1 MIEKITV
8 LDRRREYLAGT
19 GFTPP
24 DVVTFLN
31 QKVRQILIEDDNIVF
46 ENYEKVQDI
55 EKVKKFY
62 ENTFILAKAYMS
74 NGTEYYDDM
83 DILKLIEERLKYGN
97 EYFYNKE
104 IGNYGDIYGTE
115 IEIPLIITDILILT
129 ENKIKEKVLK
139 PVLETLEYF
148 QPDPRYSAHH
158 SSEFRFSK
166 GADLA
171 EAIKIFFLKGIISE
185 DEEKIILALNT
196 ISDVWEY
203 KDDSFSTD
211 RDGFYRDGSFISRSI
226 SDAGNE
232 GEKIIHNAA
241 EIFYLIKGTKYEKY
255 VKGLT
260 NFYEIIFKAFEP
272 FFFNGSF
279 SDIAASRKFS
289 SYETGHKI
297 LNSILLSGLS
307 APKEYQEKI
316 WKIVKREIEKNK
328 FYKYFENEKS
338 PFFRSKMNELLSR
351 DLETEEYKDQ
361 VIVFNNM
368 DRVIKRNKN
377 YSVGI
382 SMHSSKTG
390 NYENIN
396 GYNGKNWFT
405 GDGAYFLYDED
416 YEQYE
421 NYWENIDPYF
431 IPGTTEIKMNM
442 ENIDAERNFRT
453 KFAERNMAGALK
465 WHYYGAAG
473 MDFVNWNEKLTS
485 RKSWFFV
492 SWGVIFAES
501 NITGEGEVYTTILNR
516 KFKDIPLIKADNT
529 EITEK
534 ETKVKLENLEI
545 DGRTYIFYDRT
556 EINIKIEK
564 RGRYYFVKVWKEH
577 GENPV
582 NSSLVW
588 AVVMKNNVVISDLRE
603 KFIVTI
609 TEDKHILK
617 GEKCNYAVNWKAE
630 EETQPFCVIYRK
642 DDNRESRM
650 YIKNY

>member
-31 QKVRQILIEDDNIVF
+31 QKVRQILIEDDNIIF
-46 ENYEKVQDI
+46 ENYEKVQNI

-74 NGTEYYDDM
+74 DGTEYYSDM

-104 IGNYGDIYGTE
+104 SGNYGDIYGTE
-115 IEIPLIITDILILT
+115 IEIPLMITDILILT

-158 SSEFRFSK
+158 SSEFGFSK

-171 EAIKIFFLKGIISE
+171 EAIKVFFLKGIISE

-196 ISDVWEY
+196 LSDVWEY

-211 RDGFYRDGSFISRSI
+211 RDGFYRDGSFISRSAA
-226 SDAGNE
+226 DAGNE

-241 EIFYLIKGTKYEKY
+241 EIFYLVKGTKYEKY
-255 VKGLT
+255 IKGLT
-260 NFYEIIFKAFEP
+260 NFYEIIFKSFEP

-279 SDIAASRKFS
+279 SDVAVSRKFS
-289 SYETGHKI
+289 SYETGHRI
-297 LNSILLSGLS
+297 LNSMLLAGLS

-316 WKIVKREIEKNK
+316 WKTVKREIEKNK

-390 NYENIN
+390 NYENVN
-396 GYNGKNWFT
+396 GDNKKNWFT
-405 GDGAYFLYDED
+405 GGGAYFLYDED

-421 NYWENIDPYF
+421 NYWENIDPYY
-431 IPGTTEIKMNM
+431 IPGTTEIKMDM
-442 ENIDAERNFRT
+442 ENVDAERNFRT

-534 ETKVKLENLEI
+534 ETKVKLENFEI
-545 DGRTYIFYDRT
+545 DGRTYIFYGRT

-564 RGRYYFVKVWKEH
+564 RGKYYFVKVWKEH

-588 AVVMKNNVVISDLRE
+588 AVVMKNNAVISDLRE
-603 KFIVTI
+603 KFTVTI

>member
-62 ENTFILAKAYMS
+62 ENTFILAKAYIS

-185 DEEKIILALNT
+185 DEEKIILALNAL
-196 ISDVWEY
+196 SDVWEY

-226 SDAGNE
+226 ADAGNE
-232 GEKIIHNAA
+232 GEKIIHNSA
-241 EIFYLIKGTKYEKY
+241 EIFYLIKGIKYEKY

-279 SDIAASRKFS
+279 SDVAVSRKFS
-289 SYETGHKI
+289 SYETGHRI

-390 NYENIN
+390 NYENVN

-421 NYWENIDPYF
+421 NYWENIDPYY
-431 IPGTTEIKMNM
+431 IPGTTEIKMDM
-442 ENIDAERNFRT
+442 ENVDAERNFRT
-453 KFAERNMAGALK
+453 KFTERNMAGALK

-545 DGRTYIFYDRT
+545 DGRTYIFYGRT

-564 RGRYYFVKVWKEH
+564 RGKYYFVKVWKEH

-588 AVVMKNNVVISDLRE
+588 AVVMKNNAVISDLRE
-603 KFIVTI
+603 KFTVTI

>member
-104 IGNYGDIYGTE
+104 IGNYEDIYGTE
-115 IEIPLIITDILILT
+115 IEIPLMIIDILILT

-139 PVLETLEYF
+139 AVLETLEYF

-196 ISDVWEY
+196 LSDVWEY

-226 SDAGNE
+226 ADAGNE

-390 NYENIN
+390 NYENVN

-453 KFAERNMAGALK
+453 KFAEKNMAGALK

-529 EITEK
+529 EIIEK

-545 DGRTYIFYDRT
+545 DGRTYIFYVRT

>member
-31 QKVRQILIEDDNIVF
+31 QKVRQILIEDDNIIF
-46 ENYEKVQDI
+46 ENYEKVQNI

-74 NGTEYYDDM
+74 NGTEYYSDM

-115 IEIPLIITDILILT
+115 IEIPLMITDILILT

-158 SSEFRFSK
+158 SSEFGFSK

-171 EAIKIFFLKGIISE
+171 EAIKVFFLKGIISE

-196 ISDVWEY
+196 LSDVWEY

-211 RDGFYRDGSFISRSI
+211 RDGFYRDGSFISRSAAA
-226 SDAGNE
+226 AGNE

-241 EIFYLIKGTKYEKY
+241 EIFYLVKGTKYEKY
-255 VKGLT
+255 IKGLT
-260 NFYEIIFKAFEP
+260 NFYEIIFKSFEP

-279 SDIAASRKFS
+279 SDVAVSRKFS
-289 SYETGHKI
+289 SYETGHRI
-297 LNSILLSGLS
+297 LNSMLLAGLS

-316 WKIVKREIEKNK
+316 WKTVKREIEKNK

-390 NYENIN
+390 NYENVN
-396 GYNGKNWFT
+396 GDNKKNWFT

-421 NYWENIDPYF
+421 NYWENIDPYY
-431 IPGTTEIKMNM
+431 IPGTTEIKMDM
-442 ENIDAERNFRT
+442 ENVDAERNFRT
-453 KFAERNMAGALK
+453 KFAERNMTGALK

-534 ETKVKLENLEI
+534 EIKIKAENLEI
-545 DGRTYIFYDRT
+545 DGRTYIFYGRT

-564 RGRYYFVKVWKEH
+564 RGKYYFVKVWKEH

-588 AVVMKNNVVISDLRE
+588 AVVMKNNAVISDLRE
-603 KFIVTI
+603 KFTVTI

>member
-196 ISDVWEY
+196 LSDVWEY

-226 SDAGNE
+226 ADAGNE

-338 PFFRSKMNELLSR
+338 PFSRSKMNELLSR

-431 IPGTTEIKMNM
+431 IPGTTEIKMDM

-453 KFAERNMAGALK
+453 KFAEKNMAGALK

-473 MDFVNWNEKLTS
+473 MDFINWNGKLTS

-545 DGRTYIFYDRT
+545 DGRIYIFYGRT

-564 RGRYYFVKVWKEH
+564 RGSYYFVKVWKEH

-588 AVVMKNNVVISDLRE
+588 AVVMKNNAVISDLRE
-603 KFIVTI
+603 KFIPTI

-630 EETQPFCVIYRK
+630 EETQPFCIIYRK

>member
-31 QKVRQILIEDDNIVF
+31 QKVRQILIEDDNIIF
-46 ENYEKVQDI
+46 ENYEKVQDV

-74 NGTEYYDDM
+74 DGTEYYSDM

-104 IGNYGDIYGTE
+104 SGNYGDIYGTE
-115 IEIPLIITDILILT
+115 IEIPLMITDILILT

-158 SSEFRFSK
+158 SSEFGFSK

-171 EAIKIFFLKGIISE
+171 EAIKVFFLKGIISE

-196 ISDVWEY
+196 LSDVWEY

-211 RDGFYRDGSFISRSI
+211 RDGFYRDGSFISRSAA
-226 SDAGNE
+226 DAGNE

-241 EIFYLIKGTKYEKY
+241 EIFYLVKGTKYEKY
-255 VKGLT
+255 IKGLT
-260 NFYEIIFKAFEP
+260 NFYEIIFKSFEP

-279 SDIAASRKFS
+279 SDVAVSRKFS
-289 SYETGHKI
+289 SYETGHRI
-297 LNSILLSGLS
+297 LNSMLLAGLS

-316 WKIVKREIEKNK
+316 WKTVKREIEKNK

-390 NYENIN
+390 NYENVN
-396 GYNGKNWFT
+396 GDNKKNWFT

-421 NYWENIDPYF
+421 NYWENIDPYY
-431 IPGTTEIKMNM
+431 IPGTTEIKMDM
-442 ENIDAERNFRT
+442 ENVDAERNFRT
-453 KFAERNMAGALK
+453 KFTERNMAGALK

-516 KFKDIPLIKADNT
+516 KFKDIPLIKADNR
-529 EITEK
+529 EITENEIK
-534 ETKVKLENLEI
+534 IKAENLEI
-545 DGRTYIFYDRT
+545 DSRTYIFYGRT

-564 RGRYYFVKVWKEH
+564 RGKYYFVKVWKEH

-588 AVVMKNNVVISDLRE
+588 AVIMKNNAVISDLRE

-630 EETQPFCVIYRK
+630 EETQPFCIIYRK

>member
-46 ENYEKVQDI
+46 ENYEKVQNI

-74 NGTEYYDDM
+74 DGTEYYSDM

-115 IEIPLIITDILILT
+115 IEIPLMITDILILT

-158 SSEFRFSK
+158 SSEFGFSK

-171 EAIKIFFLKGIISE
+171 EAIKVFFLKEIISE

-196 ISDVWEY
+196 LSDVWEY

-211 RDGFYRDGSFISRSI
+211 RDGFYRDGSFISRSAA
-226 SDAGNE
+226 DAGNE

-241 EIFYLIKGTKYEKY
+241 EIFYLVKGTKYEKY
-255 VKGLT
+255 IKGLT
-260 NFYEIIFKAFEP
+260 NFYEIIFKSFEP

-279 SDIAASRKFS
+279 SDVAVSRKFS
-289 SYETGHKI
+289 SYETGHRI
-297 LNSILLSGLS
+297 LNSMLLAGLS

-316 WKIVKREIEKNK
+316 WKTVKREIEKNK

-377 YSVGI
+377 YYVGI

-390 NYENIN
+390 NYENVN
-396 GYNGKNWFT
+396 GDNKKNWFT

-421 NYWENIDPYF
+421 NYWENIDPYY
-431 IPGTTEIKMNM
+431 IPGTTEIKMDM
-442 ENIDAERNFRT
+442 ENVDAERNFRT
-453 KFAERNMAGALK
+453 KFTERNMTGSLK

-492 SWGVIFAES
+492 SWGVIFTES

-545 DGRTYIFYDRT
+545 DGRTYIFYGRT

-564 RGRYYFVKVWKEH
+564 RGKYYFVKVWKEY

-588 AVVMKNNVVISDLRE
+588 AVVMKNNAVISDLRE
-603 KFIVTI
+603 KFTVTI

>member
-62 ENTFILAKAYMS
+62 ENTFILAKAYIS

-115 IEIPLIITDILILT
+115 IEIPLMITDILILT

-139 PVLETLEYF
+139 LVLETLEYF

-158 SSEFRFSK
+158 SSEFGFSK

-171 EAIKIFFLKGIISE
+171 EAIEIFFLKGIISE

-196 ISDVWEY
+196 LSDVWEY

-226 SDAGNE
+226 ADAGNE
-232 GEKIIHNAA
+232 GEKIIHNSA
-241 EIFYLIKGTKYEKY
+241 EIFYLIKGIKYEKY

-390 NYENIN
+390 NYENVN

-442 ENIDAERNFRT
+442 ENVDAERNFRT

-545 DGRTYIFYDRT
+545 DGRTYIFYGRT

-588 AVVMKNNVVISDLRE
+588 AVVMKNNAVISDLRE
-603 KFIVTI
+603 KFIPTI

-630 EETQPFCVIYRK
+630 EETQPFCIIYRK

>member
-31 QKVRQILIEDDNIVF
+31 QKVRQILIEDDNIIF
-46 ENYEKVQDI
+46 ENYEKVQNI

-74 NGTEYYDDM
+74 DGTEYYSDM

-115 IEIPLIITDILILT
+115 IEIPLMITDILILT

-158 SSEFRFSK
+158 SSEFGFSK

-171 EAIKIFFLKGIISE
+171 EAIKVFFLKGIISE

-196 ISDVWEY
+196 LSDVWEY

-211 RDGFYRDGSFISRSI
+211 RDGFYRDGSFISRSAA
-226 SDAGNE
+226 DAGNE

-241 EIFYLIKGTKYEKY
+241 EIFYLVKGTKYEKY
-255 VKGLT
+255 IKGLT
-260 NFYEIIFKAFEP
+260 NFYEIIFKSFEP

-279 SDIAASRKFS
+279 SDVAVSRKFS
-289 SYETGHKI
+289 SYETGHRI
-297 LNSILLSGLS
+297 LNSMLLAGLS

-316 WKIVKREIEKNK
+316 WKTVKREIEKNK

-390 NYENIN
+390 NYENVN
-396 GYNGKNWFT
+396 GDNKKNWFT

-431 IPGTTEIKMNM
+431 IPGTTEIKMDM
-442 ENIDAERNFRT
+442 ENVDAERNFRT

-534 ETKVKLENLEI
+534 EIKIKAENLEI
-545 DGRTYIFYDRT
+545 DGRTYIFYGRT

-564 RGRYYFVKVWKEH
+564 RGKYYFVKVWKEH

-588 AVVMKNNVVISDLRE
+588 AVVMKNNAVISDLRE
-603 KFIVTI
+603 KFTVTI

>member
-104 IGNYGDIYGTE
+104 IGNYEDIYGTE
-115 IEIPLIITDILILT
+115 IEIPLMIIDILILT

-196 ISDVWEY
+196 LSDVWEY

-226 SDAGNE
+226 ADAGNE

-390 NYENIN
+390 NYENVN

-431 IPGTTEIKMNM
+431 IPGTTEMKMNM

-453 KFAERNMAGALK
+453 KFAEKNMAGALK

-529 EITEK
+529 EIIEK

-545 DGRTYIFYDRT
+545 DGRTYIFYVRT

>member
-31 QKVRQILIEDDNIVF
+31 QKVRQILIEDDNIIF
-46 ENYEKVQDI
+46 ENYEKVQNI

-74 NGTEYYDDM
+74 DGTEYYSDM

-97 EYFYNKE
+97 EYFFNKE

-115 IEIPLIITDILILT
+115 IEIPLMITDILILT

-158 SSEFRFSK
+158 SSEFGFSK

-171 EAIKIFFLKGIISE
+171 EAIKVFFLKGIISE

-196 ISDVWEY
+196 LSDVWEY

-211 RDGFYRDGSFISRSI
+211 RDGFYRDGSFISRSAA
-226 SDAGNE
+226 DAGNE

-241 EIFYLIKGTKYEKY
+241 EIFYLVKGTKYEKY
-255 VKGLT
+255 IKGLT
-260 NFYEIIFKAFEP
+260 NFYEIIFKSFEP

-279 SDIAASRKFS
+279 SDVAASRKFS
-289 SYETGHKI
+289 SYETGHRI
-297 LNSILLSGLS
+297 LNSMLLAGLS

-316 WKIVKREIEKNK
+316 WKTVKREIEKNK

-390 NYENIN
+390 NYENVN
-396 GYNGKNWFT
+396 GDNKKNWFT

-421 NYWENIDPYF
+421 NYWENIDPYY
-431 IPGTTEIKMNM
+431 IPGTTEIKMDM
-442 ENIDAERNFRT
+442 ENVDAERNFRT

-516 KFKDIPLIKADNT
+516 KFKDIPLIKADNR
-529 EITEK
+529 EITENEIK
-534 ETKVKLENLEI
+534 IKTENLEI
-545 DGRTYIFYDRT
+545 DGRTYIFYGRT

-564 RGRYYFVKVWKEH
+564 RGSYYFVKVWKEH

-588 AVVMKNNVVISDLRE
+588 AVVMKNNAVISDLRE
-603 KFIVTI
+603 KFTVTI

>member
-31 QKVRQILIEDDNIVF
+31 QKVRQILIEDDNIIF
-46 ENYEKVQDI
+46 ENYEKVQNI

-74 NGTEYYDDM
+74 NGTEYYSDM

-115 IEIPLIITDILILT
+115 IEIPLMITDILILT

-158 SSEFRFSK
+158 SSEFGFSK

-171 EAIKIFFLKGIISE
+171 EAIKVFFLKGIISE

-196 ISDVWEY
+196 LSDVWEY

-211 RDGFYRDGSFISRSI
+211 RDGFYRDGSFISRSAA
-226 SDAGNE
+226 DAGNE

-241 EIFYLIKGTKYEKY
+241 EIFYLVKGTKYEKY
-255 VKGLT
+255 IKGLT
-260 NFYEIIFKAFEP
+260 NFYEIIFKSFEP

-279 SDIAASRKFS
+279 SDVAVSRKFS
-289 SYETGHKI
+289 SYETGHRI
-297 LNSILLSGLS
+297 LNSMLLAGLS

-316 WKIVKREIEKNK
+316 WKTVKREIEKNK

-390 NYENIN
+390 NYENVN
-396 GYNGKNWFT
+396 GDNKKNWFT

-421 NYWENIDPYF
+421 NYWENIDPYY
-431 IPGTTEIKMNM
+431 IPGTTEIKMDM
-442 ENIDAERNFRT
+442 ENVDAERNFRT

-516 KFKDIPLIKADNT
+516 KFKDIPLIKADNR
-529 EITEK
+529 EITENEIK
-534 ETKVKLENLEI
+534 IKAENLEI
-545 DGRTYIFYDRT
+545 DGRTYIFYGRI

-564 RGRYYFVKVWKEH
+564 RGKYYFVKVWKEH

-588 AVVMKNNVVISDLRE
+588 AVVMKNNAVICDLRE
-603 KFIVTI
+603 KFTVTI

>member
-62 ENTFILAKAYMS
+62 ENTFILAKAYIS

-196 ISDVWEY
+196 LSDVWEY

-226 SDAGNE
+226 ADAGNE
-232 GEKIIHNAA
+232 GEKIIHNSA

-390 NYENIN
+390 NYENVN

-442 ENIDAERNFRT
+442 ENVDAERNFRT

-545 DGRTYIFYDRT
+545 DGRTYIFYGRT

-564 RGRYYFVKVWKEH
+564 RGKYYFVKVWKEH

-588 AVVMKNNVVISDLRE
+588 AVVMKNNAVISDLRE
-603 KFIVTI
+603 KFTVTI

>member
-31 QKVRQILIEDDNIVF
+31 QKVRQILIEDDNIIF
-46 ENYEKVQDI
+46 ENYEKVKDI

-62 ENTFILAKAYMS
+62 ENTFILAKACMS
-74 NGTEYYDDM
+74 NGTEYYKDM

-104 IGNYGDIYGTE
+104 SGNYGDIYGTE
-115 IEIPLIITDILILT
+115 IEIPLMITDILILT

-158 SSEFRFSK
+158 SSEFGFSK

-171 EAIKIFFLKGIISE
+171 EAIKVFFLKGIISE

-196 ISDVWEY
+196 LSDVWEY

-211 RDGFYRDGSFISRSI
+211 RDGFYRDGSFISRSAA
-226 SDAGNE
+226 DAGNE
-232 GEKIIHNAA
+232 GEKIIHNAV
-241 EIFYLIKGTKYEKY
+241 EIFYLVKGTKYEKY
-255 VKGLT
+255 IKGLT
-260 NFYEIIFKAFEP
+260 NFYEILFKSFEP

-279 SDIAASRKFS
+279 SDVAVSRKFS
-289 SYETGHKI
+289 SYETGHRI
-297 LNSILLSGLS
+297 LNSMLLAGLS

-316 WKIVKREIEKNK
+316 WKTVKREIEKNK

-338 PFFRSKMNELLSR
+338 PFFRSKMNELLNR

-390 NYENIN
+390 NYENVN
-396 GYNGKNWFT
+396 GDNRKNWFT

-421 NYWENIDPYF
+421 NYWENIDPYY
-431 IPGTTEIKMNM
+431 IPGTTEIKMDM
-442 ENIDAERNFRT
+442 ENVDAERNFRT
-453 KFAERNMAGALK
+453 KFAERNMTGALK

-545 DGRTYIFYDRT
+545 DGRTYIFYGRT

-564 RGRYYFVKVWKEH
+564 RGSYYFVKVWKEH

-588 AVVMKNNVVISDLRE
+588 AVVMKNNAVICDLRE
-603 KFIVTI
+603 KFTVTI

>member
-8 LDRRREYLAGT
+8 LDRRREYLAGN
-19 GFTPP
+19 GFIPP

-46 ENYEKVQDI
+46 ENYEKVKDI

-62 ENTFILAKAYMS
+62 ENTFILAKACMS
-74 NGTEYYDDM
+74 NGTEYYNDM
-83 DILKLIEERLKYGN
+83 DLLKLIEERLKYGN

-115 IEIPLIITDILILT
+115 IEIPLMITDILILT

-148 QPDPRYSAHH
+148 QPDPRYYAHH
-158 SSEFRFSK
+158 SSEFGFSK
-166 GADLA
+166 GGNLA
-171 EAIKIFFLKGIISE
+171 EAIKVFFLKGIISE
-185 DEEKIILALNT
+185 NEEKIILALNT
-196 ISDVWEY
+196 LSDVWEY

-211 RDGFYRDGSFISRSI
+211 RDGFYRDGSFISRSV

-232 GEKIIHNAA
+232 GGKIIHNAA

-255 VKGLT
+255 IKGLT
-260 NFYEIIFKAFEP
+260 NFYEIIFKSFEP

-279 SDIAASRKFS
+279 SDIAVSRKIS

-297 LNSILLSGLS
+297 LNSMLLAGLS

-316 WKIVKREIEKNK
+316 WKTVKREIEKNK

-390 NYENIN
+390 NYENVN
-396 GYNGKNWFT
+396 GYNVKNWFT

-416 YEQYE
+416 YEQHE

-431 IPGTTEIKMNM
+431 IPGTTEIRMDM

-453 KFAERNMAGALK
+453 KFAERNMTGALK

-473 MDFVNWNEKLTS
+473 MDFINWNEKLTS

-516 KFKDIPLIKADNT
+516 KFKEIPLIKADNM
-529 EITEK
+529 EITEN
-534 ETKVKLENLEI
+534 EIKVKTENLEI
-545 DGRTYIFYDRT
+545 DGRTYIFYGRR
-556 EINIKIEK
+556 EINIKVEK
-564 RGRYYFVKVWKEH
+564 RGKYYFVKVWKEH

-588 AVVMKNNVVISDLRE
+588 AVVMKNNAVISDLRE
-603 KFIVTI
+603 KFIVTL

-630 EETQPFCVIYRK
+630 EETEPFCVIYRK

>member
-31 QKVRQILIEDDNIVF
+31 QKVRQILIEDDNIIF
-46 ENYEKVQDI
+46 ENYEKVQNI

-62 ENTFILAKAYMS
+62 KNTFILAKAYMS
-74 NGTEYYDDM
+74 NGTEYYSDM

-104 IGNYGDIYGTE
+104 SGNYGDIYGTE
-115 IEIPLIITDILILT
+115 IEIPLMITDILILT

-139 PVLETLEYF
+139 PILETLEYF

-158 SSEFRFSK
+158 SSEFGFSK
-166 GADLA
+166 GGNLA
-171 EAIKIFFLKGIISE
+171 EAIKVFFLKGVISE
-185 DEEKIILALNT
+185 NEEKIILALNT
-196 ISDVWEY
+196 LSDVWEY

-211 RDGFYRDGSFISRSI
+211 RDGFYRDGSFISRSAA
-226 SDAGNE
+226 DAGNE

-241 EIFYLIKGTKYEKY
+241 EIFYLVKGTKYEKY
-255 VKGLT
+255 IKGLT
-260 NFYEIIFKAFEP
+260 NFYEIIFKSFEP

-279 SDIAASRKFS
+279 SDIAVSRKFS
-289 SYETGHKI
+289 SYETGHRI
-297 LNSILLSGLS
+297 LNSMLLAGLS

-316 WKIVKREIEKNK
+316 WKTVKREIEKNK

-390 NYENIN
+390 NYENVN
-396 GYNGKNWFT
+396 GDNKKNWFT
-405 GDGAYFLYDED
+405 GDGAYLLYDED

-421 NYWENIDPYF
+421 NYWENIDPYY
-431 IPGTTEIKMNM
+431 IPGTTEIKMDM
-442 ENIDAERNFRT
+442 ENVDAERNFRT
-453 KFAERNMAGALK
+453 KFTERNMAGALK

-516 KFKDIPLIKADNT
+516 KFKDIPLIKADNR
-529 EITEK
+529 EITENEIK
-534 ETKVKLENLEI
+534 IKAENLEI
-545 DGRTYIFYDRT
+545 DGRTYIFYGRT

>member
-31 QKVRQILIEDDNIVF
+31 QKVRQILIEDDNIIF
-46 ENYEKVQDI
+46 ENYEKVQNI

-62 ENTFILAKAYMS
+62 KNTFILAKAYMS
-74 NGTEYYDDM
+74 NGTEYYSDM

-104 IGNYGDIYGTE
+104 SGNYGDIYGTE
-115 IEIPLIITDILILT
+115 IEIPLMITDILILT

-158 SSEFRFSK
+158 SSEFGFSK

-171 EAIKIFFLKGIISE
+171 EAIKVFFLKGIISE

-196 ISDVWEY
+196 LSDVWEY

-211 RDGFYRDGSFISRSI
+211 RDGFYRDGSFISRSAA
-226 SDAGNE
+226 DAGNE

-241 EIFYLIKGTKYEKY
+241 EIFYLVKGTKYEKY
-255 VKGLT
+255 IKGLT
-260 NFYEIIFKAFEP
+260 NFYEIIFKSFEP

-279 SDIAASRKFS
+279 SDIAVSRKFS
-289 SYETGHKI
+289 SYETGHRI
-297 LNSILLSGLS
+297 LNSMLLAGLS

-316 WKIVKREIEKNK
+316 WKTVKREIEKNK

-390 NYENIN
+390 NYENVN
-396 GYNGKNWFT
+396 GDNKKNWFT

-421 NYWENIDPYF
+421 NYWENIDPYY
-431 IPGTTEIKMNM
+431 IPGTTEIKMDM
-442 ENIDAERNFRT
+442 ENVDAERNFRT
-453 KFAERNMAGALK
+453 KFTERNMTGSLK

-529 EITEK
+529 EVTEK

-545 DGRTYIFYDRT
+545 DGRTYIFYGRT

-564 RGRYYFVKVWKEH
+564 RGSYYFVKVWKEH

-588 AVVMKNNVVISDLRE
+588 AVVMKNNAVISDLRE
-603 KFIVTI
+603 KFTVTI

>member
-31 QKVRQILIEDDNIVF
+31 QKVRQILIEDDNIIF
-46 ENYEKVQDI
+46 ENYEKVQNI

-74 NGTEYYDDM
+74 DGTEYYSDM

-104 IGNYGDIYGTE
+104 IGNYRDIYGTE
-115 IEIPLIITDILILT
+115 IEIPLMITDILILT

-158 SSEFRFSK
+158 SSEFGFSK

-171 EAIKIFFLKGIISE
+171 EAIKVFFLKGIISE

-196 ISDVWEY
+196 LSDVWEY

-211 RDGFYRDGSFISRSI
+211 RDGFYRDGSFISRSAA
-226 SDAGNE
+226 DAGNE

-241 EIFYLIKGTKYEKY
+241 EIFYLVKGTKYEKY
-255 VKGLT
+255 IKGLT
-260 NFYEIIFKAFEP
+260 NFYEIIFKSFEP

-279 SDIAASRKFS
+279 SDVAVSRKFS
-289 SYETGHKI
+289 SYETGHRI
-297 LNSILLSGLS
+297 LNSMLLAGLS

-316 WKIVKREIEKNK
+316 WKTVKREIEKNK

-390 NYENIN
+390 NYENVN
-396 GYNGKNWFT
+396 GDNRKNWFT

-421 NYWENIDPYF
+421 NYWENIDPYY
-431 IPGTTEIKMNM
+431 IPGTTEIKMDM
-442 ENIDAERNFRT
+442 ENVDAERNFRT
-453 KFAERNMAGALK
+453 KFTERNMAGALK

-492 SWGVIFAES
+492 SWGIIFAES

-516 KFKDIPLIKADNT
+516 KFKDIPLIKADNR
-529 EITEK
+529 EITENEIK
-534 ETKVKLENLEI
+534 IKAENLEI
-545 DGRTYIFYDRT
+545 DGRTYIFYGRT

-564 RGRYYFVKVWKEH
+564 RGKYYFVKVWKEH

-588 AVVMKNNVVISDLRE
+588 AVVMKNNAVISDLRE
-603 KFIVTI
+603 KFTVTI

>member
-31 QKVRQILIEDDNIVF
+31 QKVRQILIEDDNIIF
-46 ENYEKVQDI
+46 ENYEKVQNI

-62 ENTFILAKAYMS
+62 KNTFILAKAYMS
-74 NGTEYYDDM
+74 NGTEYYSDM

-104 IGNYGDIYGTE
+104 SGNYGDIYGTE
-115 IEIPLIITDILILT
+115 IEIPLMITDILILT

-158 SSEFRFSK
+158 SSEFGFSK

-171 EAIKIFFLKGIISE
+171 EAIKVFFLKGIISE

-196 ISDVWEY
+196 LSDVWEY

-211 RDGFYRDGSFISRSI
+211 RDGFYRDGSFISRSAA
-226 SDAGNE
+226 DAGNE

-241 EIFYLIKGTKYEKY
+241 EIFYLVKGTKYEKY
-255 VKGLT
+255 IKGLT
-260 NFYEIIFKAFEP
+260 NFYEILFKSFEP

-279 SDIAASRKFS
+279 SDIAVSRKFS
-289 SYETGHKI
+289 SYETGHRI
-297 LNSILLSGLS
+297 LNSMLLAGLS

-316 WKIVKREIEKNK
+316 WKTVKREIEKNK

-390 NYENIN
+390 NYENVN
-396 GYNGKNWFT
+396 GDNKKNWFT
-405 GDGAYFLYDED
+405 GDGAYLLYDED

-421 NYWENIDPYF
+421 NYWENIDPYY
-431 IPGTTEIKMNM
+431 IPGTTEIKMDM
-442 ENIDAERNFRT
+442 ENVDAERNFRT
-453 KFAERNMAGALK
+453 KFTERNMAGALK

-545 DGRTYIFYDRT
+545 DGRTYIFYGRT

-564 RGRYYFVKVWKEH
+564 RGKYYFVKVWKEH

-588 AVVMKNNVVISDLRE
+588 AVVMKNNAVISDLRE
-603 KFIVTI
+603 KFTVTI

>member
-115 IEIPLIITDILILT
+115 IEIPLIVTDILILT

-382 SMHSSKTG
+382 SMHSSKIG
-390 NYENIN
+390 NYENVN
-396 GYNGKNWFT
+396 GYNRKNWFT

-442 ENIDAERNFRT
+442 ENVDAERNFRT

-534 ETKVKLENLEI
+534 ETKVKLKNLEI

>member
-1 MIEKITV
+1 MIEKITI
-8 LDRRREYLAGT
+8 LDRRREYLAGN

-46 ENYEKVQDI
+46 ENYEKVQDV

-74 NGTEYYDDM
+74 NGTEYYSDM
-83 DILKLIEERLKYGN
+83 DLLKLIEERLKYGN

-104 IGNYGDIYGTE
+104 IGNYEDIYGTE
-115 IEIPLIITDILILT
+115 IEIPLMIIDILILT

-139 PVLETLEYF
+139 AVLETLEYF

-166 GADLA
+166 GANLA
-171 EAIKIFFLKGIISE
+171 EAIKVFFLKGIISE

-226 SDAGNE
+226 ADAGNE
-232 GEKIIHNAA
+232 GEKIIHNSA

-390 NYENIN
+390 NYENVN

-442 ENIDAERNFRT
+442 ENVDAERNFRT
-453 KFAERNMAGALK
+453 KFAEKNMAGALK

-545 DGRTYIFYDRT
+545 DGRTYIFYGRT

-630 EETQPFCVIYRK
+630 EETQPFCIIYRK

>member
-31 QKVRQILIEDDNIVF
+31 QKVRQILIEDDNIIF
-46 ENYEKVQDI
+46 ENYEKVQNI

-74 NGTEYYDDM
+74 DGTEYYSDM

-104 IGNYGDIYGTE
+104 SGNYGDIYGTE
-115 IEIPLIITDILILT
+115 IEIPLMITDILILT

-158 SSEFRFSK
+158 SSEFGFSK

-171 EAIKIFFLKGIISE
+171 EAIKVFFLKGIISE

-196 ISDVWEY
+196 LSDVWEY

-211 RDGFYRDGSFISRSI
+211 RDGFYRDGSFISRSAA
-226 SDAGNE
+226 DAGNE

-241 EIFYLIKGTKYEKY
+241 EIFYLVKGTKYEKY
-255 VKGLT
+255 IKGLT
-260 NFYEIIFKAFEP
+260 NFYEILFKSFEP

-279 SDIAASRKFS
+279 SDVAVSRKFS
-289 SYETGHKI
+289 SYETGHRI
-297 LNSILLSGLS
+297 LNSMLLAGLS

-316 WKIVKREIEKNK
+316 WKTVKREIEKNK

-390 NYENIN
+390 NYENVN
-396 GYNGKNWFT
+396 GDNRKNWFT

-421 NYWENIDPYF
+421 NYWENIDPYY
-431 IPGTTEIKMNM
+431 IPGTTEIKMDM
-442 ENIDAERNFRT
+442 ENVDAEKNFRT
-453 KFAERNMAGALK
+453 KFTERNMTSSLK

-516 KFKDIPLIKADNT
+516 KFKDIPLIKADNR
-529 EITEK
+529 EITENEIK
-534 ETKVKLENLEI
+534 IKAENLEI
-545 DGRTYIFYDRT
+545 DGRTYIFYGRT

-564 RGRYYFVKVWKEH
+564 RGKYYFVKVWKEH

-588 AVVMKNNVVISDLRE
+588 AVVMKNNAVICDLRE
-603 KFIVTI
+603 KFTVTI

-650 YIKNY
+650 YIKNF

>member
-104 IGNYGDIYGTE
+104 IGNYGDIYGAE

-196 ISDVWEY
+196 LSDVWEY

-431 IPGTTEIKMNM
+431 IPGTTEIKMDM

-453 KFAERNMAGALK
+453 KFAEKNMAGALK

-516 KFKDIPLIKADNT
+516 KFKDIPLIKADNI
-529 EITEK
+529 EIIEK

-545 DGRTYIFYDRT
+545 DGRTYIFYGRT
-556 EINIKIEK
+556 EINTKIEK

-577 GENPV
+577 GKNPV

>member
-62 ENTFILAKAYMS
+62 ENTFILAKAYIS

-196 ISDVWEY
+196 LSDVWEY

-226 SDAGNE
+226 ADAGNE
-232 GEKIIHNAA
+232 GEKIIHNSA

-390 NYENIN
+390 NYENVN
-396 GYNGKNWFT
+396 GYNRKNWFT
-405 GDGAYFLYDED
+405 GDGAYFLYEED

-421 NYWENIDPYF
+421 NYWENIDSYF
-431 IPGTTEIKMNM
+431 IPGTTEIKMDM

-453 KFAERNMAGALK
+453 KFAEKNMAGALK

-501 NITGEGEVYTTILNR
+501 NITGEGKVYTTILNR

-588 AVVMKNNVVISDLRE
+588 AVVMKNNAVISDLRE
-603 KFIVTI
+603 KFIPTI

>member
-104 IGNYGDIYGTE
+104 IGNYEDIYGTE
-115 IEIPLIITDILILT
+115 IEIPLMIIDILILT

-196 ISDVWEY
+196 LSDVWEY

-226 SDAGNE
+226 ADAGNE
-232 GEKIIHNAA
+232 GEKIIHNSA

-390 NYENIN
+390 NYENVN

-442 ENIDAERNFRT
+442 ENVDAERNFRT
-453 KFAERNMAGALK
+453 KFAEKNMAGALK

-545 DGRTYIFYDRT
+545 DGRTYIFYGRT

>member
-104 IGNYGDIYGTE
+104 IGNYGDIYGAE

-196 ISDVWEY
+196 LSDVWEY

-453 KFAERNMAGALK
+453 KFAEKNMAGALK

-516 KFKDIPLIKADNT
+516 KFKDIPLIKADNI
-529 EITEK
+529 EIIEK

-545 DGRTYIFYDRT
+545 DGRTYIFYGRT
-556 EINIKIEK
+556 EINTKIEK

-577 GENPV
+577 GKNPV

>member
-31 QKVRQILIEDDNIVF
+31 QKVRQILIEDDNIIF
-46 ENYEKVQDI
+46 ENYEKVQNI

-62 ENTFILAKAYMS
+62 KNTFILAKAYMS
-74 NGTEYYDDM
+74 NGTEYYSDM

-104 IGNYGDIYGTE
+104 SGNYGDIYGTE
-115 IEIPLIITDILILT
+115 IEIPLMITDILILA

-158 SSEFRFSK
+158 SSEFGFSK

-171 EAIKIFFLKGIISE
+171 EAIKVFFLKGIISE

-196 ISDVWEY
+196 LSDVWEY

-211 RDGFYRDGSFISRSI
+211 RDGFYRDGSFISRSAA
-226 SDAGNE
+226 DAGNE

-241 EIFYLIKGTKYEKY
+241 EIFYLVKGTKYEKY
-255 VKGLT
+255 IKGLT
-260 NFYEIIFKAFEP
+260 NFYEILFKSFEP

-279 SDIAASRKFS
+279 SDVAVSRKFS
-289 SYETGHKI
+289 SYETGHRI
-297 LNSILLSGLS
+297 LNSMLLAGLS
-307 APKEYQEKI
+307 ASKEYQEKI

-390 NYENIN
+390 NYENVN
-396 GYNGKNWFT
+396 GDNRKNWFT

-421 NYWENIDPYF
+421 NYWENIDPYY
-431 IPGTTEIKMNM
+431 IPGTTEIKMDM
-442 ENIDAERNFRT
+442 ENVDAERNFRT
-453 KFAERNMAGALK
+453 KFTERNMAGALK

-516 KFKDIPLIKADNT
+516 KFKDIPLIKADNR
-529 EITEK
+529 EITENEIK
-534 ETKVKLENLEI
+534 IKAENLEI
-545 DGRTYIFYDRT
+545 DGRTYIFYGRT

-564 RGRYYFVKVWKEH
+564 RGKYYFVKVWKEH

-588 AVVMKNNVVISDLRE
+588 AVVMKNNAVICDLRE
-603 KFIVTI
+603 KFTVTI

>member
-31 QKVRQILIEDDNIVF
+31 QKVRQILIEDDNIIF
-46 ENYEKVQDI
+46 ENYEKVQNI

-62 ENTFILAKAYMS
+62 ENTFILAKACMS
-74 NGTEYYDDM
+74 NGTEYYSDM

-104 IGNYGDIYGTE
+104 SGNYGDIYGTE
-115 IEIPLIITDILILT
+115 IEIPLMITDILILT

-158 SSEFRFSK
+158 SSEFGFSK

-171 EAIKIFFLKGIISE
+171 EAIKVFFLKGIISE

-196 ISDVWEY
+196 LSDVWEY

-211 RDGFYRDGSFISRSI
+211 RDGFYRDGSFISRSAA
-226 SDAGNE
+226 DTGNE

-241 EIFYLIKGTKYEKY
+241 EIFYLVKGTKYEKY
-255 VKGLT
+255 IKGLT
-260 NFYEIIFKAFEP
+260 NFYEILFKSFEP

-279 SDIAASRKFS
+279 SDVAVSRKFS
-289 SYETGHKI
+289 SYETGHRI
-297 LNSILLSGLS
+297 LNSMLLAGLS

-316 WKIVKREIEKNK
+316 WKTVKREIEKNK

-390 NYENIN
+390 NYENVN
-396 GYNGKNWFT
+396 GDNKKNWFT

-421 NYWENIDPYF
+421 NYWENIDSYF
-431 IPGTTEIKMNM
+431 IPGTTEIKMDM
-442 ENIDAERNFRT
+442 ENVDAERNFRT
-453 KFAERNMAGALK
+453 KFTERNMTGSLK

-492 SWGVIFAES
+492 SWGIIFAES

-516 KFKDIPLIKADNT
+516 KFKDIPLIKADNR
-529 EITEK
+529 EITKNEIK
-534 ETKVKLENLEI
+534 IKAENLEI
-545 DGRTYIFYDRT
+545 DGRTYIFYGRT

-564 RGRYYFVKVWKEH
+564 RGKYYFVKVWKEH

-588 AVVMKNNVVISDLRE
+588 AVVMKNNTVISDLRE
-603 KFIVTI
+603 KFTVTI

>member
-31 QKVRQILIEDDNIVF
+31 QKVRQILIEDDNIIF
-46 ENYEKVQDI
+46 ENYEKVQNI

-62 ENTFILAKAYMS
+62 ENTFILAKACMS
-74 NGTEYYDDM
+74 NSTEYYKDM
-83 DILKLIEERLKYGN
+83 DLLKLIEERLKYGN

-115 IEIPLIITDILILT
+115 IEIPLMITDILILT

-158 SSEFRFSK
+158 SSEFGFSK

-171 EAIKIFFLKGIISE
+171 EAIKVFFLKGIISE

-196 ISDVWEY
+196 LSDVWEY

-211 RDGFYRDGSFISRSI
+211 RDGFYRDGSFISRSAA
-226 SDAGNE
+226 DAGNE

-241 EIFYLIKGTKYEKY
+241 EIFYLVKGTKYEKY
-255 VKGLT
+255 IKGLT
-260 NFYEIIFKAFEP
+260 NFYEILFKSFEP

-279 SDIAASRKFS
+279 SDVAVSRKFS
-289 SYETGHKI
+289 SYETGHRI
-297 LNSILLSGLS
+297 LNSMLLAGLS

-316 WKIVKREIEKNK
+316 WKTVKREIEKNK

-338 PFFRSKMNELLSR
+338 PFFRSKMNELLSI

-390 NYENIN
+390 NYENVDGDN
-396 GYNGKNWFT
+396 RKNWFT

-421 NYWENIDPYF
+421 NYWENIDSYY
-431 IPGTTEIKMNM
+431 IPGTTEIKMDM
-442 ENIDAERNFRT
+442 ENVDAERNFRT
-453 KFAERNMAGALK
+453 KFTERNMTGSLK

-516 KFKDIPLIKADNT
+516 KFKDIPLIKADNR
-529 EITEK
+529 EITENEIK
-534 ETKVKLENLEI
+534 IKAENLEI
-545 DGRTYIFYDRT
+545 DSRTYIFYGRT

-564 RGRYYFVKVWKEH
+564 RGKYYFVKVWKEH

-588 AVVMKNNVVISDLRE
+588 AVVIKNNAVICDLRE
-603 KFIVTI
+603 KFTVTI

>member
-104 IGNYGDIYGTE
+104 IGNYEDIYGTE
-115 IEIPLIITDILILT
+115 IEIPLMIIDILILT

-196 ISDVWEY
+196 LSDVWEY

-226 SDAGNE
+226 ADAGNE
-232 GEKIIHNAA
+232 GEKIIHNSA

-351 DLETEEYKDQ
+351 DLEIEEYKDQ

-390 NYENIN
+390 NYENVN
-396 GYNGKNWFT
+396 GYNRKNWFT
-405 GDGAYFLYDED
+405 GDGAYFLYEED

-431 IPGTTEIKMNM
+431 IPGTTEIKMDM

-453 KFAERNMAGALK
+453 KFAEKNMAGALK

-545 DGRTYIFYDRT
+545 DGRTYIFYGRT

>member
-31 QKVRQILIEDDNIVF
+31 QKVRQILIEDDNIIF
-46 ENYEKVQDI
+46 ENYEKVQNI

-74 NGTEYYDDM
+74 NGTEYYSDM

-104 IGNYGDIYGTE
+104 SGNYGDIYGTE
-115 IEIPLIITDILILT
+115 IEIPLMITDILILT

-158 SSEFRFSK
+158 SSEFGFSK

-171 EAIKIFFLKGIISE
+171 EAIKVFFLKGIISE

-196 ISDVWEY
+196 LSDVWEY

-211 RDGFYRDGSFISRSI
+211 RDGFYRDGSFISRSAA
-226 SDAGNE
+226 DAGNE

-241 EIFYLIKGTKYEKY
+241 EIFYLVKGTKYEKY
-255 VKGLT
+255 IKGLT
-260 NFYEIIFKAFEP
+260 NFYEIIFKSFEP

-279 SDIAASRKFS
+279 SDVAVSRKFS
-289 SYETGHKI
+289 SYETGHRI
-297 LNSILLSGLS
+297 LNSMLLAGLS

-316 WKIVKREIEKNK
+316 WKTVKREIEKNK

-390 NYENIN
+390 NYENVN
-396 GYNGKNWFT
+396 GDNRKNWFT

-421 NYWENIDPYF
+421 NYWENIDPYY
-431 IPGTTEIKMNM
+431 IPGTTEIKMDM
-442 ENIDAERNFRT
+442 ENVDAERNFRT
-453 KFAERNMAGALK
+453 KFTERNMAGALK

-516 KFKDIPLIKADNT
+516 KFKDIPLIKADNR
-529 EITEK
+529 EITENEIK
-534 ETKVKLENLEI
+534 IKAENLEI
-545 DGRTYIFYDRT
+545 DGRTYIFYGRT

-564 RGRYYFVKVWKEH
+564 RGKYYFVKVWKEH

-588 AVVMKNNVVISDLRE
+588 AVVMKNNAVICDLRE
-603 KFIVTI
+603 KFTVTI

>member
-1 MIEKITV
+1 M
-8 LDRRREYLAGT
+8 
-19 GFTPP
+19 
-24 DVVTFLN
+24 
-31 QKVRQILIEDDNIVF
+31 
-46 ENYEKVQDI
+46 
-55 EKVKKFY
+55 
-62 ENTFILAKAYMS
+62 
-74 NGTEYYDDM
+74 
-83 DILKLIEERLKYGN
+83 
-97 EYFYNKE
+97 
-104 IGNYGDIYGTE
+104 
-115 IEIPLIITDILILT
+115 
-129 ENKIKEKVLK
+129 
-139 PVLETLEYF
+139 
-148 QPDPRYSAHH
+148 
-158 SSEFRFSK
+158 
-166 GADLA
+166 
-171 EAIKIFFLKGIISE
+171 
-185 DEEKIILALNT
+185 
-196 ISDVWEY
+196 WEY

-211 RDGFYRDGSFISRSI
+211 RDGFYRDGSFLAEVAA
-226 SDAGNE
+226 DAGNE

-241 EIFYLIKGTKYEKY
+241 EIFYLVKGTKYEKY
-255 VKGLT
+255 IKGLT
-260 NFYEIIFKAFEP
+260 NFYEILFKSFEP

-279 SDIAASRKFS
+279 SDVAVSRKFS
-289 SYETGHKI
+289 SYETGHRI
-297 LNSILLSGLS
+297 LNSMLLAGLS

-316 WKIVKREIEKNK
+316 WKTVKREIEKNK

-390 NYENIN
+390 NYENVN
-396 GYNGKNWFT
+396 GDNRKNWFT

-421 NYWENIDPYF
+421 NYWENIDPYY
-431 IPGTTEIKMNM
+431 IPGTTEIKMDM
-442 ENIDAERNFRT
+442 ENVDAEKNFRT
-453 KFAERNMAGALK
+453 KFTERNMTSSLK

-516 KFKDIPLIKADNT
+516 KFKDIPLIKADNR
-529 EITEK
+529 EITENEIK
-534 ETKVKLENLEI
+534 IKAENLEI
-545 DGRTYIFYDRT
+545 DGRTYIFYGRT

-564 RGRYYFVKVWKEH
+564 RGKYYFVKVWKEH

-588 AVVMKNNVVISDLRE
+588 AVVMKNNAVICDLRE
-603 KFIVTI
+603 KFTVTI

-650 YIKNY
+650 YIKNF

>member
-104 IGNYGDIYGTE
+104 IGNYEDIYGTE
-115 IEIPLIITDILILT
+115 IEIPLMIIDILILT

-196 ISDVWEY
+196 LSDVWEY

-226 SDAGNE
+226 ADAGNE

-390 NYENIN
+390 NYENVN

-453 KFAERNMAGALK
+453 KFAEKNMAGALK

-516 KFKDIPLIKADNT
+516 KFKDIPLIKADNI
-529 EITEK
+529 EIIEK

-545 DGRTYIFYDRT
+545 DGRTYIFYVRT

>member
-104 IGNYGDIYGTE
+104 IGNYEDIYGTE
-115 IEIPLIITDILILT
+115 IEIPLMIIDILILT

-196 ISDVWEY
+196 LSDVWEY

-226 SDAGNE
+226 ADAGNE
-232 GEKIIHNAA
+232 GEKIIRNAV

-260 NFYEIIFKAFEP
+260 NFYEILFKSFEP

-279 SDIAASRKFS
+279 SDIAVSRKSS
-289 SYETGHKI
+289 SYETGHRI
-297 LNSILLSGLS
+297 LNSMLLAGIS

-316 WKIVKREIEKNK
+316 WKTVKREIEKNK

-390 NYENIN
+390 NYENVN
-396 GYNGKNWFT
+396 GYNRKNWFT
-405 GDGAYFLYDED
+405 GDGAYFLYEED

-442 ENIDAERNFRT
+442 ENVDAERNFRT
-453 KFAERNMAGALK
+453 KFAEKNMAGALK

-545 DGRTYIFYDRT
+545 DGRTYIFYGRT

>member
-31 QKVRQILIEDDNIVF
+31 QKVRQILIEDDNIIF
-46 ENYEKVQDI
+46 ENYEKVQNI

-74 NGTEYYDDM
+74 NGTEYYSDM

-104 IGNYGDIYGTE
+104 SGNYGDIYGTE
-115 IEIPLIITDILILT
+115 IEIPLMITDILILT

-158 SSEFRFSK
+158 SSEFGFSK

-171 EAIKIFFLKGIISE
+171 EAIKVFFLKGIISE

-196 ISDVWEY
+196 LSDVWEY

-211 RDGFYRDGSFISRSI
+211 RDGFYRDGSFISRSVA
-226 SDAGNE
+226 DAGNE

-241 EIFYLIKGTKYEKY
+241 EIFYLVKGTKYEKY
-255 VKGLT
+255 IKGLT
-260 NFYEIIFKAFEP
+260 NFYEIIFKSFEP

-279 SDIAASRKFS
+279 SDVAVSRKFS
-289 SYETGHKI
+289 SYETGHRI
-297 LNSILLSGLS
+297 LNSMLLAGLS

-316 WKIVKREIEKNK
+316 WKTVKREIEKNK

-390 NYENIN
+390 NYENVN
-396 GYNGKNWFT
+396 GDNKKNWFT

-421 NYWENIDPYF
+421 NYWENIDPYY
-431 IPGTTEIKMNM
+431 IPGTTEIKMDM
-442 ENIDAERNFRT
+442 ENVDAERNFRT
-453 KFAERNMAGALK
+453 KFTERNMAGALK

-492 SWGVIFAES
+492 SWGVIFVES

-516 KFKDIPLIKADNT
+516 KFKDIPLIKADNR
-529 EITEK
+529 EITENEIK
-534 ETKVKLENLEI
+534 IKAENLEI
-545 DGRTYIFYDRT
+545 DSRTYIFYGRT

-564 RGRYYFVKVWKEH
+564 RGKYYFVKVWKEH

-588 AVVMKNNVVISDLRE
+588 AVVMKNNAVICDLRE
-603 KFIVTI
+603 KFTVTI

>member
-31 QKVRQILIEDDNIVF
+31 QKVRQILIEDDNIIF
-46 ENYEKVQDI
+46 ENYEKVQNI

-62 ENTFILAKAYMS
+62 ENTFILAKACMS
-74 NGTEYYDDM
+74 NGTEYYSDM

-104 IGNYGDIYGTE
+104 SGNYGDIYGTE
-115 IEIPLIITDILILT
+115 IEIPLMITDILILT

-158 SSEFRFSK
+158 SSEFGFSK

-171 EAIKIFFLKGIISE
+171 EAIKVFFLKGIISE

-196 ISDVWEY
+196 LSDVWEY

-211 RDGFYRDGSFISRSI
+211 RDGFYRDGSFISRSAA
-226 SDAGNE
+226 DAGNE

-241 EIFYLIKGTKYEKY
+241 EIFYLVKGTKYEKY
-255 VKGLT
+255 IKGLT
-260 NFYEIIFKAFEP
+260 NFYEIIFKSFEP

-279 SDIAASRKFS
+279 SDVAVSRKFS
-289 SYETGHKI
+289 SYETGHRI
-297 LNSILLSGLS
+297 LNSMLLAGLS

-316 WKIVKREIEKNK
+316 WKTVKREIEKNK

-390 NYENIN
+390 NYENVN
-396 GYNGKNWFT
+396 GDNRKNWFT

-421 NYWENIDPYF
+421 NYWENIDPYY
-431 IPGTTEIKMNM
+431 IPGTTEIKMDM
-442 ENIDAERNFRT
+442 ENVDAERNFRT
-453 KFAERNMAGALK
+453 KFTERNMTGSLK

-534 ETKVKLENLEI
+534 ETKVKLENFEI
-545 DGRTYIFYDRT
+545 DGRTYIFYGRT

-564 RGRYYFVKVWKEH
+564 RGKYYFVKVWKEH

-588 AVVMKNNVVISDLRE
+588 AVVMKNNAVISDLRE
-603 KFIVTI
+603 KFTVTI

-650 YIKNY
+650 YIKNF

>member
-31 QKVRQILIEDDNIVF
+31 QKVRQILIEDDNIIF
-46 ENYEKVQDI
+46 ENYEKVQNI

-74 NGTEYYDDM
+74 NGTEYYSDM

-115 IEIPLIITDILILT
+115 IEIPLMITDILILT

-158 SSEFRFSK
+158 SSEFGFSK

-171 EAIKIFFLKGIISE
+171 EAIKVFFLKGIISE

-196 ISDVWEY
+196 LSDVWEY

-211 RDGFYRDGSFISRSI
+211 RDGFYRDGSFISRSAA
-226 SDAGNE
+226 DAGNE

-241 EIFYLIKGTKYEKY
+241 EIFYLVKGTKYEKY
-255 VKGLT
+255 IKGLT
-260 NFYEIIFKAFEP
+260 NFYEIIFKSFEP

-279 SDIAASRKFS
+279 SDVAVSRKFS
-289 SYETGHKI
+289 SYETGHRI
-297 LNSILLSGLS
+297 LNSMLLAGLS

-316 WKIVKREIEKNK
+316 WKTVKREIEKNK

-390 NYENIN
+390 NYENVN
-396 GYNGKNWFT
+396 GDNKKNWFT

-421 NYWENIDPYF
+421 NYWENIDPYY
-431 IPGTTEIKMNM
+431 IPGTTEIKMDM
-442 ENIDAERNFRT
+442 ENVDAERNFRT
-453 KFAERNMAGALK
+453 KFTERNMTGSLK

-492 SWGVIFAES
+492 SWGVIFSES

-529 EITEK
+529 EVTEK
-534 ETKVKLENLEI
+534 EIKIKAENLEI
-545 DGRTYIFYDRT
+545 DGRTYIFYGRT

-564 RGRYYFVKVWKEH
+564 RGKYYFVKVWKEH

-588 AVVMKNNVVISDLRE
+588 AVIMKNNAVISDLRE

-650 YIKNY
+650 YIKNF

>member
-31 QKVRQILIEDDNIVF
+31 QKVRQILIEDDNIIF
-46 ENYEKVQDI
+46 ENYEKVQNI

-62 ENTFILAKAYMS
+62 KNTFILAKAYMS
-74 NGTEYYDDM
+74 NGTEYYSDM

-104 IGNYGDIYGTE
+104 SGNYGDIYGTE
-115 IEIPLIITDILILT
+115 IEIPLMITDILILT

-158 SSEFRFSK
+158 SSEFGFSK

-171 EAIKIFFLKGIISE
+171 EAIKVFFLKGIISE

-196 ISDVWEY
+196 LSDVWEY

-211 RDGFYRDGSFISRSI
+211 RDGFYRDGSFISRSAA
-226 SDAGNE
+226 DAGNE

-241 EIFYLIKGTKYEKY
+241 EIFYLVKGTKYEKY
-255 VKGLT
+255 IKGLT
-260 NFYEIIFKAFEP
+260 NFYEIIFKSFEP

-279 SDIAASRKFS
+279 SDVAVSRKFS
-289 SYETGHKI
+289 SYETGHRI
-297 LNSILLSGLS
+297 LNSMLLAGLS

-316 WKIVKREIEKNK
+316 WKTVKREIEKNK

-390 NYENIN
+390 NYENVN
-396 GYNGKNWFT
+396 GDNRKNWFT

-421 NYWENIDPYF
+421 NYWENIDPYY
-431 IPGTTEIKMNM
+431 IPGTTEIKMDM
-442 ENIDAERNFRT
+442 ENVDAERNFRT
-453 KFAERNMAGALK
+453 KFTERNMAGALK

-529 EITEK
+529 EVTEK
-534 ETKVKLENLEI
+534 EIKIKAENLEI
-545 DGRTYIFYDRT
+545 DGRTYIFYGRT

-564 RGRYYFVKVWKEH
+564 RGKYYFVKVWKEH

-582 NSSLVW
+582 NSSLIW
-588 AVVMKNNVVISDLRE
+588 AVVMKNNAVISDLRE
-603 KFIVTI
+603 KFTVTI